1 MRISTN
7 YQYDTFQLDIRNAQ
21 EKLVKVSQ
29 QLATG
34 KRINNPSDDPVGVA
48 RTISMRSLRSGIDQY
63 QKNLSSAR
71 GALGYIDNTA
81 GDITDLVRQAYTLAV
96 QGASS
101 TTDQGARNAAATQ
114 IGNIQKRI
122 IDLGNSKGPTGNYQ
136 FAGQKSSTKPYTLTG
151 STLTFNGDTNPIRV
165 ETGPGETIQS
175 NVSGEPMITE
185 LYNRLE
191 ALKSDLIGG
200 QVGAI
205 SGVDIANIQASL
217 DSVTSLRGDV
227 GTRMQTIDDLSTQW
241 QRRSDELT
249 KNISDIED
257 VDLSEAMVKY
267 QQANQAYTAAL
278 TVAGQGF
285 RLSLMDFIK

>member
-7 YQYDTFQLDIRNAQ
+7 YQYDTFQMDIRNAQ
-21 EKLVKVSQ
+21 EKLVNVSQ

-34 KRINNPSDDPVGVA
+34 KKINKPSDDPVGVG
-48 RTISMRSLRSGIDQY
+48 RTVSMRSLKAGIEQY
-63 QKNLSSAR
+63 QKNLSSAS
-71 GALGYIDNTA
+71 GALGYIDTTA
-81 GDITDLVRQAYTLAV
+81 GDITDLARQAYTLAV

-101 TTDQGARNAAATQ
+101 TTDQSARNAAATQ
-114 IGNIQKRI
+114 ITNIQKHL

-136 FAGQKSSTKPYTLTG
+136 FAGQKSSTKPYTLMG

-175 NVSGEPMITE
+175 NVSGEPMISD

-191 ALKSDLIGG
+191 SLKSNLIGG

-205 SGVDIANIQASL
+205 SGVDIANIQSSL
-217 DSVTSLRGDV
+217 DTVTSLRGDV

-257 VDLSEAMVKY
+257 VDLSEAMVRY

>member
-7 YQYDTFQLDIRNAQ
+7 YQYDTFQMDIRNAQ
-21 EKLVKVSQ
+21 EKLVNVSQ

-34 KRINNPSDDPVGVA
+34 KRINKPSDDPVGVG
-48 RTISMRSLRSGIDQY
+48 RTVSMRSLKAGIEQY
-63 QKNLSSAR
+63 QKNLNSAR
-71 GALGYIDNTA
+71 GALGYIDTTA
-81 GDITDLVRQAYTLAV
+81 GDITDLTRQAYGLAV

-101 TTDQGARNAAATQ
+101 TTDQAGRNAAATQ
-114 IGNIQKRI
+114 IGNIQKRLV
-122 IDLGNSKGPTGNYQ
+122 DLANSKGPTGDYQ
-136 FAGQKSSTKPYTLTG
+136 FAGQKSSTKPYTLVG
-151 STLTFNGDTNPIRV
+151 GTLTFNGDTNPIRV
-165 ETGPGETIQS
+165 ETGPGETMQS
-175 NVSGEPMITE
+175 NVAGEPMISE

-191 ALKSDLIGG
+191 SLKSNLIGG

-205 SGVDIANIQASL
+205 SGIDIANMQSSL
-217 DSVTSLRGDV
+217 DTVTQMRGDV

-241 QRRSDELT
+241 IRRSDELT

-257 VDLSEAMVKY
+257 VDLSEAMVRY